1 MAESYTWDN
10 SDDTDCTPEI
20 ANLNEGDLASGGLF
34 VPPELSAELIQLIHD
49 GGCVEGF
56 ARHYPMKREQLV
68 IRTFASSA
76 EANWVGAQCVKA
88 KDAPTF
94 GALELIARKLAVIVP
109 MEDQLLED
117 MDIDLA
123 AQTKNDIVKVFV
135 EKIDKT
141 FMGYVAGSPFGDSLS
156 GNTPLAHTIVAGTNG
171 ANVDI
176 IGDIS
181 AAISEVEK
189 DGYDVTGM
197 IAHKGVKHVLR
208 NLRDG
213 NNNPIYTE
221 NFGDCTPQEK
231 FCVLGY
237 PICFTNQADA
247 QNSPAGYEIL
257 MADFSRVLV
266 GDRTGMQI
274 DRSNSATLTQL
285 SLDPINL
292 FEQDMVADRY
302 VMRKAFTI
310 VDDNA
315 LAKVTGLAQIT

>member
-1 MAESYTWDN
+1 MAELPFNGYEDE
-10 SDDTDCTPEI
+10 TDCVPDI
-20 ANLNEGDLASGGLF
+20 ANLNESDLASGGLF

-56 ARHYPMKREQLV
+56 ARHYPMKREQLI

-76 EANWVGAQCVKA
+76 EANWVGAQCVKS

-94 GALELIARKLAVIVP
+94 DAVELIARKLAVIVP

-117 MDIDLA
+117 MDTDLA
-123 AQTKNDIVKVFV
+123 AQTKNDIVQVFI

-141 FMGYVAGSPFGDSLS
+141 FLGYVAGSPFSDSLS
-156 GNTPLAHTIVAGTNG
+156 GNTPLAHTIPSGTEL
-171 ANVDI
+171 DI
-176 IGDIS
+176 YGDFS

-189 DGYDVTGM
+189 DGYDVTGA
-197 IAHKGVKHVLR
+197 IAHKGVKHLLR
-208 NLRDG
+208 NARDG
-213 NNNPIYTE
+213 NGNLLLINDPTA
-221 NFGDCTPQEK
+221 CTPQAQW
-231 FCVLGY
+231 CLAGV
-237 PICFTNQADA
+237 PICFTNQSDA

-257 MADFSRVLV
+257 LADFSRVLV

-274 DRSNSATLTQL
+274 DRSDSATLTQL

-315 LAKVTGLAQIT
+315 LAKVTGIA